1 MKLTQNTE
9 QRLLL
14 VFLVL
19 LDTYR
24 IVIGSFYS
32 IFVPQSCPDFEH
44 APANTTMTYH
54 TCTLKDNISDL
65 SILNEA
71 TIGINAATAALMII
85 AFVFEVR
92 RENWMIRHLDVDSK
106 KADTNL
112 ITEIEAYPHLKVAF
126 LHKNR
131 RYRNIFYAVAAAN
144 TINIAV
150 SIALVADYF
159 DGLKTITT
167 FLTNAL
173 LIVLRIFK
181 SIQLSRRSEAQM
193 KALSVYI
200 SEPTT
205 FNTIDPKFRLED
217 QPAEK
222 IDATSAP

>member
-1 MKLTQNTE
+1 MKLSQNVE
-9 QRLLL
+9 QRLML
-14 VFLVL
+14 VLFLL

-24 IVIGSFYS
+24 ILIGSFYS
-32 IFVPQSCPDFEH
+32 IFVPQSCPDFKH
-44 APANTTMTYH
+44 TPVNATMTYH
-54 TCTLKDNISDL
+54 TCTLEDNISDL
-65 SILNEA
+65 STLNEA
-71 TIGINAATAALMII
+71 TIGINAATATLMIV
-85 AFVFEVR
+85 AFIFEVR
-92 RENWMIRHLDVDSK
+92 RENWMIKHLDVDPK

-126 LHKNR
+126 LQKNR
-131 RYRNIFYAVAAAN
+131 RYRNIFYAVAVIN

-150 SIALVADYF
+150 SAALVGDYF

-173 LIVLRIFK
+173 LIVLRIVK
-181 SIQLSRRSEAQM
+181 SIQLSKRSEAQM

-217 QPAEK
+217 AEPKK
-222 IDATSAP
+222 IDAPPAP